1 MIPKQKKHT
10 TQTQKNE
17 KGRKQKKHTT
27 QKDRGSQV
35 MMSTPSFAERLR
47 IEGLDTT
54 KRRNSLSVFICK

>member
-1 MIPKQKKHT
+1 MIPKQKKH
-10 TQTQKNE
+10 K
-17 KGRKQKKHTT
+17 T